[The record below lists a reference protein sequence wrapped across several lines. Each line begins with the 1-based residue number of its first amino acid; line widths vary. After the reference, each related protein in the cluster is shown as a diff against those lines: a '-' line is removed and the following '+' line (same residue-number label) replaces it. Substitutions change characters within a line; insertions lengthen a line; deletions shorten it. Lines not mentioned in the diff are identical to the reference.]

1 MAHAAYLVLTPLK
14 INQVC
19 KFAVCLC
26 RTALCITI
34 CVRFICST
42 PAVSDSGGAIHVE
55 IDHREVDSKAES
67 GNPGWLFQTNQH
79 RYNPGWPLCI
89 EGVSILSTCIY
100 LGNLHS
106 GYKPMNNLFL
116 LWHRLNAEARKL
128 ISTLGSSYINSL
140 SFRDNWVF
148 VGGKGIKT
156 KSPFEQVTFFFIIW
170 RQCGSEMASN
180 FFSFTL
186 VLERETWFCLSD
198 L

>member
-1 MAHAAYLVLTPLK
+1 M
-14 INQVC
+14 
-19 KFAVCLC
+19 CLC
-26 RTALCITI
+26 RTVLCINI

-55 IDHREVDSKAES
+55 IDHWEVDSKAES
-67 GNPGWLFQTNQH
+67 GNPGWLFQANQH

-156 KSPFEQVTFFFIIW
+156 KSPFEQVTFFFFSL
-170 RQCGSEMASN
+170 SEDSVAQKWHLI
-180 FFSFTL
+180 SFPLLWCWKGRHDSVCLIYNPNLKKGGTL
-186 VLERETWFCLSD
+186 
-198 L
+198 